1 MNKDASF
8 PEFSVHFY
16 CHAMEVLCLAPD
28 TSCPHW
34 QGTFCDVE
42 DTVEDYFRQYEEA
55 FSEE

>member
-8 PEFSVHFY
+8 PEFRVHFY

-34 QGTFCDVE
+34 QGTYCDAE
-42 DTVEDYFRQYEEA
+42 NMKESYLRWYEEA

>member
-8 PEFSVHFY
+8 SEFRDYY
-16 CHAMEVLCLAPD
+16 CPVMGVSCLAPD

-34 QGTFCDVE
+34 QGTFCEME
-42 DTVEDYFRQYEEA
+42 DTIEDYFRWYEDF

>member
-8 PEFSVHFY
+8 SQFRVYSY
-16 CHAMEVLCLAPD
+16 CPVMDVLCLAPD

-42 DTVEDYFRQYEEA
+42 DTIEDYFRRYEGA
-55 FSEE
+55 SDEE

>member
-8 PEFSVHFY
+8 PKFSVHFY

-34 QGTFCDVE
+34 QETFCDVE
-42 DTVEDYFRQYEEA
+42 DAVEDYFRQYEEA

>member
-8 PEFSVHFY
+8 SQFRVYSY
-16 CHAMEVLCLAPD
+16 CPVMDVLCSAPD

-42 DTVEDYFRQYEEA
+42 DTIEDCFRWYEGA
-55 FSEE
+55 SDEE

>member
-28 TSCPHW
+28 TSRPHW

-42 DTVEDYFRQYEEA
+42 DTVEDYFR
-55 FSEE
+55 

>member
-28 TSCPHW
+28 TSCPYW
-34 QGTFCDVE
+34 QGTYCDVE
-42 DTVEDYFRQYEEA
+42 DTIEDYFR
-55 FSEE
+55 

>member
-8 PEFSVHFY
+8 SKFRVYSY
-16 CHAMEVLCLAPD
+16 CPVMDVLCSAPD

-34 QGTFCDVE
+34 QGTFCDME
-42 DTVEDYFRQYEEA
+42 DTIENYFRWYEEA

>member
-8 PEFSVHFY
+8 PKFSVHFY

-28 TSCPHW
+28 TSCPRW

-42 DTVEDYFRQYEEA
+42 DMIEDYFRQYEEA